1 MLSAPTGSHRKL
13 VLPLN
18 TLYSV
23 MNTLLPFECFEL
35 DFMKRG
41 LLAILLLTPL
51 LALLG
56 TMAVNRRMAF
66 FSDALGHSAL
76 AGVGIGMLLG
86 IQNQLISM
94 IIFGV
99 LWAVMISRIN
109 RTGGASADTIIS
121 VFSSTGIAAG
131 LLILSRNGSFAKY
144 SALLAGD
151 IVSVPEGDLLWLLL
165 ALPLGVAAWALLY
178 NRLLLTAV
186 NPALAQSRGVNTKWV
201 EYAFVS
207 LVAVVVMLSIRWV
220 GVLLINALLI
230 LPAAAARN
238 IARSAVQHALFSVI
252 ISLFSGIAGLC
263 AAVPLGTSV
272 GAAVVLC
279 AAVCYAMSL
288 LLARVMRIR
297 VQA

>member
-1 MLSAPTGSHRKL
+1 MADIYRI
-13 VLPLN
+13 
-18 TLYSV
+18 
-23 MNTLLPFECFEL
+23 MNALLPFECFEM

-76 AGVGIGMLLG
+76 CGVGLGMLLG
-86 IQNQLISM
+86 IQSQLLSM
-94 IIFGV
+94 LIFGV
-99 LWAVMISRIN
+99 LWAIMISRIN
-109 RTGGASADTIIS
+109 HTGGTSADTIIS
-121 VFSSTGIAAG
+121 VFSSTGIALG

-151 IVSVPEGDLLWLLL
+151 IVSVPEGELIWLVL
-165 ALPLGVAAWALLY
+165 ALPLGIGAWALLY

-186 NPALAQSRGVNTKWV
+186 NPALAQSRGVKTKWV

-238 IARSAVQHALFSVI
+238 ISRTARQHALFSVLI
-252 ISLFSGIAGLC
+252 GLVCGVSGLVISYYMENTGA
-263 AAVPLGTSV
+263 
-272 GAAVVLC
+272 GAAIVLC
-279 AAVCYAMSL
+279 AAVCYAL
-288 LLARVMRIR
+288 TLPLRRF
-297 VQA
+297 VQ

>member
-1 MLSAPTGSHRKL
+1 MTAIYQ
-13 VLPLN
+13 VIDA
-18 TLYSV
+18 V
-23 MNTLLPFECFEL
+23 LPFECFRMG
-35 DFMKRG
+35 FMKNA
-41 LLAILLLTPL
+41 LLAMLLLTPL

-76 AGVGIGMLLG
+76 AGVGLGLLLG
-86 IQNQLISM
+86 VQSELVSM
-94 IIFGV
+94 IVFGV
-99 LWAVMISRIN
+99 VWAVMISRIN

-131 LLILSRNGSFAKY
+131 LLILSRNGSFSRY
-144 SALLAGD
+144 SSLLAGD
-151 IVSVPEGDLLWLLL
+151 VLSISKKDLLWLAL
-165 ALPLGVAAWALLY
+165 ALPLGAALWAVLY

-207 LVAVVVMLSIRWV
+207 LVAVAVMLSIRWV

-238 IARSAVQHALFSVI
+238 VSRTAAQHALLSVI
-252 ISLFSGIAGLC
+252 IGLFCGVAGLV
-263 AAVPLGTSV
+263 AAYYLDTGV

-279 AAVCYAMSL
+279 AACCYGITL
-288 LLARVMRIR
+288 PLRKFFK
-297 VQA
+297 

>member
-1 MLSAPTGSHRKL
+1 METI
-13 VLPLN
+13 
-18 TLYSV
+18 YQI
-23 MNTLLPFECFEL
+23 MDFLLPFECFE
-35 DFMKRG
+35 MKLMKHA

-51 LALLG
+51 LSLLG

-76 AGVGIGMLLG
+76 AGVGLGMLLG
-86 IQNQLISM
+86 VQSEMISM
-94 IIFGV
+94 IVFGI
-99 LWAVMISRIN
+99 LWAVAISRIN

-121 VFSSTGIAAG
+121 VFSSTGIAVG
-131 LLILSRNGSFAKY
+131 LLILSRNGGFSKY

-151 IVSVPEGDLLWLLL
+151 VLAITPEELGYLLL
-165 ALPLGVAAWALLY
+165 ALPLGVGAWALLY

-186 NPALAQSRGVNTKWV
+186 NPALAQSRGLRTRGI

-207 LVAVVVMLSIRWV
+207 LVAVAVMLSIKWV

-238 IARSAVQHALFSVI
+238 FSRTARQHALFSVLI
-252 ISLFSGIAGLC
+252 GLLSGVGGLIAAYYLDTG
-263 AAVPLGTSV
+263 V

-279 AAVCYAMSL
+279 AAVCYIVSL
-288 LLARVMRIR
+288 PFRGRTR
-297 VQA
+297 

>member
-1 MLSAPTGSHRKL
+1 MDTIYRVMNAI
-13 VLPLN
+13 LPL
-18 TLYSV
+18 
-23 MNTLLPFECFEL
+23 ECFEMT
-35 DFMKRG
+35 FMKNA

-51 LALLG
+51 LALMG

-76 AGVGIGMLLG
+76 CGVGLGLLLG
-86 IQNQLISM
+86 IQSQLVSM
-94 IIFGV
+94 ILFGV
-99 LWAVMISRIN
+99 VWAVMISRIN

-165 ALPLGVAAWALLY
+165 ALPLGVGAWALLY

-238 IARSAVQHALFSVI
+238 VSRTAAQHALFSVLI
-252 ISLFSGIAGLC
+252 GLFSGVAGLV
-263 AAVPLGTSV
+263 AAYYLDTGV

-279 AAVCYAMSL
+279 AALCYAVTL
-288 LLARVMRIR
+288 PLRARV
-297 VQA
+297 Q

>member
-1 MLSAPTGSHRKL
+1 MS
-13 VLPLN
+13 

-23 MNTLLPFECFEL
+23 MNTLLPFECFEM

-51 LALLG
+51 LALMG

-76 AGVGIGMLLG
+76 AGVGLGMLLG
-86 IQNQLISM
+86 VQSELISM
-94 IIFGV
+94 IVFGV
-99 LWAVMISRIN
+99 LWAVAISRIN
-109 RTGGASADTIIS
+109 RTGGESADTIIS
-121 VFSSTGIAAG
+121 VFSSTGIAVG
-131 LLILSRNGSFAKY
+131 LLILSRNGSFSKY

-151 IVSVPEGDLLWLLL
+151 VLSVQPGDLLWLLL
-165 ALPLGVAAWALLY
+165 ALPLGVGAWALLY
-178 NRLLLTAV
+178 NQLLLTAV
-186 NPALAQSRGVNTKWV
+186 NPALAQSRGIRTKWV

-207 LVAVVVMLSIRWV
+207 LVAVAVMLSIRWV

-238 IARSAVQHALFSVI
+238 IARTAAQHALFSVLI
-252 ISLFSGIAGLC
+252 GLLSGVAGLV
-263 AAVPLGTSV
+263 AAYYLDTGV

-279 AAVCYAMSL
+279 AALCYAATL
-288 LLARVMRIR
+288 PFRARAR
-297 VQA
+297 